1 MTARLRTAAAL
12 TTILV
17 GFGAGSSVPVV
28 AGTHDDGSE
37 ESAQRGEERHEV
49 TPARPLDTRFVRW
62 LERVAPLIS
71 EEEREFFINL
81 PQDYRR
87 EAFIQAFWKARDP
100 DPRTPLNELQV
111 LWEDRVDAALSQWG
125 TLDDAR
131 ALFYLLNGPPGRFT
145 LPDGR
150 AASYC
155 LSRASE
161 LEIWFYGGSD
171 RTPRSFLVIFLAVNR
186 NRPYRFWHQS
196 AARRPAPRRGLPT
209 TNIAI
214 LCADEW
220 LGWAART
227 LQTDLTGASVLEQV
241 STPPKPPEEWLATF
255 ASFTTDVPATAARF
269 HVETQWEFPGRN
281 QTRTVA
287 HGLVLVPNAT
297 AGRRSFQDREYHS
310 FQMTGEVIRDD
321 HLFETFRYRFELPV
335 ADLGTGG
342 GDADAIPLVFTRY
355 LRPGEV
361 QIRLKIEDVFGQRFA
376 HVDETVS
383 VPSLEQGQSLR
394 RSILETFPALA
405 EANEAAARGERL
417 LRLVPPR
424 DERVRVGMVRFSTHA
439 IGDFDAVAFSLD
451 GREILR
457 KRRPPFDVE
466 LNLGAHPTEHRVR
479 VDGLKDGEVVAS
491 DEMSVNRGGQR
502 FRARFIEPRSG
513 ERFLESTR
521 AVVEIATPDGEEIER
536 LELFLGEERIATLY
550 QPPWVQPVVLEGP
563 DLTYLRAAAFLAD
576 GSSTEDVVFINS
588 PNPVERITVQYVE
601 LFTSVVDDRGRPIPG
616 LEQDRFRVTE
626 DGAPQTIR
634 RFEWVDDTPFHAGLL
649 IDTSA
654 SMEDSIEQVQA
665 AAQRF
670 VDKALRPRDRMAV
683 LTFANRPHVESR
695 FTKDLGKLARALAG
709 LEAVGTTALY
719 DSLVYALSY
728 FDGISGQKALLL
740 LSDGKDENSTFSFE
754 SALETAHRSGVTIYA
769 IGLKEAAKDKN
780 TQRVLERI
788 AGETGGQAFFIET
801 VGELDAIYDQ
811 IERELRNRYLLTYQ
825 STSTKPDSE
834 FRVIRVDVDVRGAD
848 VRTMS
853 GYYP

>member
-1 MTARLRTAAAL
+1 MTGMPMTARLRIAMAAAAL
-12 TTILV
+12 LLTFTGSPLP
-17 GFGAGSSVPVV
+17 GAETDPD
-28 AGTHDDGSE
+28 A
-37 ESAQRGEERHEV
+37 
-49 TPARPLDTRFVRW
+49 PPPPLDTRFVRW
-62 LERVAPLIS
+62 LERVGPLIS
-71 EEEREFFINL
+71 EEERTFFTNL
-81 PQDYRR
+81 PENYRR

-111 LWEDRVDAALSQWG
+111 LWEDRVDAALTQWG
-125 TLDDAR
+125 TLEDAR
-131 ALFYLLNGPPGRFT
+131 AVFYLLNGPPGRFT

-150 AASYC
+150 TASAC
-155 LSRASE
+155 LSRNRE

-171 RTPRSFLVIFLAVNR
+171 RTPRHFVVIFLAVAR
-186 NRPYRFWHQS
+186 NRPYVLWHES
-196 AARRPAPRRGLPT
+196 AARRPASRRGLPT
-209 TNIAI
+209 TNIAF
-214 LCADEW
+214 LCAEEW
-220 LGWAART
+220 LPWAART
-227 LQTDLTGASVLEQV
+227 LQSDLAGTSVIEHV
-241 STPPKPPEEWLATF
+241 STPPEPPEEWLATF
-255 ASFTTDVPATAARF
+255 ASFTTEVPDTAPRF
-269 HVETQWEFPGRN
+269 DVETRWEFPGRN
-281 QTRTVA
+281 QTRTVT
-287 HGLVLVPNAT
+287 HGLVLVPTAT
-297 AGRRSFQDREYHS
+297 AGRKSFQDREYHS

-321 HLFETFRYRFELPV
+321 HLFESFRYRFELP
-335 ADLGTGG
+335 ADGG
-342 GDADAIPLVFTRY
+342 AEADSIPLVFTRY
-355 LRPGEV
+355 LRPGDV
-361 QIRLKIEDVFGQRFA
+361 QVRLKIEDVFGERFA
-376 HVDETVS
+376 IVDEMIP
-383 VPSLEQGQSLR
+383 VPNLQDAQSLR
-394 RSILETFPALA
+394 KSILETFPALA
-405 EANEAAARGERL
+405 EANAAAARGERL

-466 LNLGAHPTEHRVR
+466 LNLGSHPTEHRVR

-513 ERFLESTR
+513 EQFLESTR

-550 QPPWVQPVVLEGP
+550 QPPWVQPVVLDGP
-563 DLTYLRAAAFLAD
+563 ALTYLRAAAFLAD

-588 PNPVERITVQYVE
+588 PNPIERINVQYVE
-601 LFTSVVDDRGRPIPG
+601 LFASVVDDRGRPIPD
-616 LEQDRFRVTE
+616 LSQDRFRITE

-654 SMEDSIEQVQA
+654 SMEDSIEQVQT

-670 VDKALRPRDRMAV
+670 VDKALQPQDRLAI
-683 LTFANRPHVESR
+683 LTFANRPQVESR
-695 FTKDLGKLARALAG
+695 FTKDTGMLARALAG
-709 LEAVGTTALY
+709 LEATGTTALY
-719 DSLVYALSY
+719 DSLVYSLSY

-754 SALETAHRSGVTIYA
+754 SALETAQRSGVTIYA
-769 IGLKEAAKDKN
+769 IGLKRAARDRD
-780 TQRVLERI
+780 TRRVLERI
-788 AGETGGQAFFIET
+788 AEETGGQAFLIED
-801 VGELDAIYDQ
+801 VEELDAVYNQ

-825 STSTKPDSE
+825 STSNKPDSD
-834 FRVIRVDVDVRGAD
+834 FRVIRVDVDRRGAE

>member
-1 MTARLRTAAAL
+1 MTARLRIAATLAASLLAL
-12 TTILV
+12 
-17 GFGAGSSVPVV
+17 AGSGPLGAETGRFEEDV
-28 AGTHDDGSE
+28 A
-37 ESAQRGEERHEV
+37 
-49 TPARPLDTRFVRW
+49 PPKPLDTRFVRW
-62 LERVAPLIS
+62 LERVGPLIS
-71 EEEREFFINL
+71 EEEREFFVNL
-81 PQDYRR
+81 PEDYRR

-111 LWEDRVDAALSQWG
+111 LWEDRVDAVLSQWG
-125 TLDDAR
+125 TLEDAR

-150 AASYC
+150 TASAC
-155 LSRASE
+155 LSRGSE

-171 RTPRSFLVIFLAVNR
+171 RTPRHFLVIFLATSR
-186 NRPYRFWHQS
+186 NRPYDFWHQS
-196 AARRPAPRRGLPT
+196 AARRPVSRRGLPT
-209 TNIAI
+209 TNIAV

-220 LGWAART
+220 LPWAART
-227 LQTDLTGASVLEQV
+227 LQNDLAGASVLEHV
-241 STPPKPPEEWLATF
+241 STPPQPPEEWLATF
-255 ASFTTDVPATAARF
+255 ASFTTEVPATAPRF
-269 HVETQWEFPGRN
+269 DVETRWEFPGRN
-281 QTRTVA
+281 QTRTVS
-287 HGLVLVPNAT
+287 HGLVLVPAAA
-297 AGRRSFQDREYHS
+297 AGRKSFQDREYHS

-321 HLFETFRYRFELPV
+321 HLFETFRYRFELP
-335 ADLGTGG
+335 ADDD
-342 GDADAIPLVFTRY
+342 DAEAIPLVFTRY
-355 LRPGEV
+355 LRPGDV
-361 QIRLKIEDVFGQRFA
+361 QIRLKIEDVFGERFA
-376 HVDETVS
+376 IVDETVP
-383 VPSLEQGQSLR
+383 VPNLEDGQSLR
-394 RSILETFPALA
+394 KSILETFPALA
-405 EANEAAARGERL
+405 EANAAAARGERL

-451 GREILR
+451 GREILS

-466 LNLGAHPTEHRVR
+466 LNLGSHPTEHRVR

-502 FRARFIEPRSG
+502 FRARFIEPRPG
-513 ERFLESTR
+513 EQFLESTR
-521 AVVEIATPDGEEIER
+521 AVVEIATPDGEEIDR

-550 QPPWVQPVVLEGP
+550 QPPWVQPVVLDGP

-576 GSSTEDVVFINS
+576 SSSTEDVVFINS
-588 PNPVERITVQYVE
+588 PNPIERINVQYVE
-601 LFTSVVDDRGRPIPG
+601 LFASVVDDRGRPIPG
-616 LEQDRFRVTE
+616 LEQDRFRITE
-626 DGAPQTIR
+626 DGAAQTVR

-654 SMEDSIEQVQA
+654 SMQDSIEQVQT

-670 VDKALRPRDRMAV
+670 VDKALQPQDRMAV

-695 FTKDLGKLARALAG
+695 FTKDLSQLERALAG

-719 DSLVYALSY
+719 DSLVYSLSY

-740 LSDGKDENSTFSFE
+740 LSDGKDENSTFTFE

-769 IGLKEAAKDKN
+769 IGLKHAARDRN
-780 TQRVLERI
+780 TRRVLERI
-788 AGETGGQAFFIET
+788 AEETGGQAFLIED
-801 VGELDAIYDQ
+801 VDELDAIYDQ

-825 STSTKPDSE
+825 STSNKPDSD
-834 FRVIRVDVDVRGAD
+834 FRVIRVEVDRRGAE